1 MEEEQCSQKNKD
13 VIFSLLAKIIRF
25 MEKICLNEN
34 KNDI

>member
-1 MEEEQCSQKNKD
+1 MEEEQCFQKNENG
-13 VIFSLLAKIIRF
+13 IFSLLAKNIRF